1 MRGYPQ
7 HHFGGPRFFG
17 GGFGMLCALII
28 IGLLV
33 YLVVQSRRD
42 RDDRRTVVTT
52 SSPAVPGVPPATPGL
67 LTPAEVIRM
76 RYARG
81 EITREQF
88 ETMRQDL
95 G

>member
-7 HHFGGPRFFG
+7 HHFGGARFFG
-17 GGFGMLCALII
+17 GGFGILLALLI

-33 YLVVQSRRD
+33 YLAIQSRRERED
-42 RDDRRTVVTT
+42 RQTVVNTGNAANAVT
-52 SSPAVPGVPPATPGL
+52 LPAAPGLPTPG
-67 LTPAEVIRM
+67 EVIRM

-81 EITREQF
+81 EITREEF
-88 ETMRQDL
+88 ELMRRDL

>member
-7 HHFGGPRFFG
+7 PHFGGPRFFC
-17 GGFGMLCALII
+17 GGFGILFAMII

-52 SSPAVPGVPPATPGL
+52 SGPAGPGNPPATPGL
-67 LTPAEVIRM
+67 LTPAEMIRM

-81 EITREQF
+81 EITREEF
-88 ETMRQDL
+88 EIMRQDL

>member
-1 MRGYPQ
+1 MRGYPE
-7 HHFGGPRFFG
+7 HHFGGPRFLG
-17 GGFGMLCALII
+17 GGYGMLCALII

-42 RDDRRTVVTT
+42 RDERRTVVTT
-52 SSPAVPGVPPATPGL
+52 ATPAGPGNPPATPGL

-81 EITREQF
+81 EITREEF
-88 ETMRQDL
+88 EIMRQDL

>member
-7 HHFGGPRFFG
+7 HQFGGPRFFG
-17 GGFGMLCALII
+17 GGFGMLCALLI

-33 YLVVQSRRD
+33 YLVVQTRRD
-42 RDDRRTVVTT
+42 REERQTVTT
-52 SSPAVPGVPPATPGL
+52 TGNPAGPVNPSPAPELPTPG
-67 LTPAEVIRM
+67 EIIRM

-81 EITREQF
+81 EITREEF
-88 ETMRQDL
+88 EIMRRDL

>member
-7 HHFGGPRFFG
+7 HQFGGPRFFV
-17 GGFGMLCALII
+17 GGFGMLCALLI

-42 RDDRRTVVTT
+42 REDRQASVTSAGPAGPVT
-52 SSPAVPGVPPATPGL
+52 PPAVPGL
-67 LTPAEVIRM
+67 LTPGEVIRM

-81 EITREQF
+81 EITREEF
-88 ETMRQDL
+88 EIMRQDL

>member
-7 HHFGGPRFFG
+7 HFGGPRFFG

-42 RDDRRTVVTT
+42 RDDRQTVVATG
-52 SSPAVPGVPPATPGL
+52 SPAGPVNPPATPGL
-67 LTPAEVIRM
+67 LTPGEVIRM

-81 EITREQF
+81 EITREEF
-88 ETMRQDL
+88 EIMRQDL

>member
-42 RDDRRTVVTT
+42 RDERQTVVTT
-52 SSPAVPGVPPATPGL
+52 GAPAGHVPPATPGL

-81 EITREQF
+81 EITREEF
-88 ETMRQDL
+88 EIMRQDL